1 MDQELNT
8 IEGTARADFLRGSWQ
23 DDLIL
28 AGAGNDLIF
37 ARGGNDVVHAGDGN
51 DRVFAGS
58 GDDLVKT
65 GLGTDFADGGRGIDT
80 AQFDGDRSDYRITS
94 FFGFTFVTDLRNGET
109 DTLKSFEFL
118 KFDDGLFD
126 INGDPVASDPEAVD
140 DEAST
145 IEDAAITINVLANDS
160 DPNNDPLTVTEATA
174 TFGRV
179 EINTD
184 GTLRYTPPENFS
196 GEDTISYTISD
207 GNGGT
212 SSATVAV
219 QVDGVADAPS
229 LMAPKSLETLDLEE
243 IMLAD
248 LVARLVDRDGSER
261 LKVKFGN
268 LPEGAVILNKAAIAD
283 KEAQIAVLNDQIDRL
298 QEETGALEGQLVE
311 LRALIDD
318 LEQNDPTSD
327 RLPALREQRDAG
339 EVRLEQELERKL
351 ELETNRAKLELEKGE
366 LSKTTG
372 PDGMVEFD
380 DLGAGFALQ
389 LPPGTTED
397 FVLEVHASATES
409 DPVASEDVRTA
420 ESSVEIEI
428 VVKESPSAED
438 DKATTKEDTPV
449 SIRVLD
455 NDTDSDGDELTITEV
470 TDGANGT
477 VVINDDGTVEYRPNR
492 DFSGDDTFTYT
503 VEDGDGGVSTAT
515 VSVLVGGVADRPQL
529 FAAQSAETRD
539 LADIELVQL
548 VAALVDKDGS
558 EKLTVQFSNL
568 PQGAVILNP
577 AAIAAKDGQIAELG
591 SLIDALGA
599 DIGQLKE
606 DIDEVSKQIEQL
618 EQGNP
623 DSEDL
628 PPLREQRANLQKQ
641 LAEKTDVRSK
651 AQADLDQAKFD
662 KEQLTQEADA
672 NGEIEFHDLGS
683 GFVLRL
689 AEGTTE
695 DFILRVKAIATES
708 DPVLDNEDREAV
720 NGVVINVSLLESP
733 EANDDTAV
741 TAEDTPVTIN
751 VLDNDV
757 DSDGD
762 DLTVIDVLGVSNGS
776 ADINDDGTITFTP
789 DPNFSGEA
797 EFTYTITDGN
807 GGVSDASVKVLVG
820 GVADTPRLLLPNALE
835 TIDLAPIPLDR
846 IDASLIDTD
855 GSESLKVKFR
865 GLPEGAVISNPEK
878 IAEKTEEIEALT
890 AQIDELE
897 QSIADLEESIAA
909 TAQAIATLEN
919 EPNPSATSGRIL
931 AELRSLQEKL
941 QEALAEDTDSR
952 ERAQAQRNEASA
964 ELAELTEAADADGNV
979 EIEGFGDGYVLQLPK
994 GTVDDLLVKV
1004 DATSTESEP
1013 LAGPEF
1019 ETATISRSFQIIVR
1033 ESLAPQ
1039 DDFAVTIEDVP
1050 VTVFA
1055 TANDVG
1061 EGPQV
1066 VEVGAAAN
1074 GRVDINDDGDLV
1086 YTPDA
1091 NFSGIDTFTYRVQD
1105 IFGVTEDATVQ
1116 VTVGGVADMPN
1127 LALPDGLLTT
1137 DLAPISLDGIQ
1148 ASLVDTD
1155 DSESLKVKFGG
1166 LPEGSI
1172 ISNPS
1177 RFGAFN
1183 GRLEVVEA
1191 DIARNEALTAETER
1205 NLAETIAAI
1214 DELSNI
1220 TDPTE
1225 EQLNELARLEQG
1237 RDALQGELQV
1247 LSDQRAEFVAR
1258 RDELRPIVEDLS
1270 QTADKD
1276 GHIEIK
1282 GFGPGFILQLP
1293 DGVIDD
1299 FKLTVE
1305 AIATES
1311 DPLAS
1316 PDTLRATASGEVK
1329 VSVRESPEAVDD
1341 MITVREDEA
1350 GEFNVV
1356 ANDLDSDGDAL
1367 TIVNVTDGAR
1377 GTTEDLGGGNIRY
1390 TPNANFS
1397 GDDQFT
1403 YTVEDPDGNSSTA
1416 TVRVLVN
1423 GVADAPTLFA
1433 PQSLQTIDLADI
1445 DLGGIRGQLVDT
1457 DGSETLLIKFSGLP
1471 QGSVLTNPQAI
1482 ADLNDEGNGLAAT
1495 IKVLQTDVRSNQEL
1509 LSERENELR
1518 GLLDSGTAT
1527 EDQIAA
1533 KRQEIEDL
1541 TRQISEDNQE
1551 IASANGRLAEI
1562 DAELGLLTLRPDIDG
1577 VVEIP
1582 GETAGWVLQLP
1593 AGSTENFSFDVEAV
1607 AIESDPVAGN
1617 EDRTATSDKA
1627 SIFVGVRE
1635 SSRAEDDSVETDE
1648 DTPIDINVLANDLG
1662 DSNAPVDVVDVS
1674 EPTNGAVQ
1682 INANGTITY
1691 SPFDDFNGSDTFT
1704 YTIEDEIAGQS
1715 TATVNVTVK
1724 PVNDPPEG
1732 APALSGTPEV
1742 GQILRANPDP
1752 INDPDG
1758 IRSIDQYVWQL
1769 SADGINN
1776 WEIILG
1782 AVGPEFEV
1790 PPEAEGK
1797 FLRVE
1802 VLYTDGG
1809 GKGEN
1814 AASLPTA
1821 AVAAA
1826 PAANQD
1832 PIANQDDAVANQ
1844 PFGLIIDVLDND
1856 TDPDGDPLT
1865 LISVSNPGNGTA
1877 EIGPLLGG
1885 GQGIVYDPEP
1895 GFVGNDSFTYEI
1907 SDGNGGVA
1915 TGTVNVQVNE
1925 GQVLPPPD
1933 DGGGGEPP
1941 IFPPPGGDDGGERPP
1956 EDGGGKEPPGGGLGP
1971 TPILPNPI
1979 QSNFATSQELGAGS
1993 MTGTS
1998 DSDVFLFSQGDGAVS
2013 LLGFQQATGTAGEV
2027 ADQIQ
2032 LAGFGL
2038 AFADLD
2044 SNGDGRVDA
2053 GDAGGSGGGDDPL
2066 ALDLG
2071 GGDVLSVAGISFL
2084 TDDDLLFV

>member
-1 MDQELNT
+1 MDEDLNT

-28 AGAGNDLIF
+28 AGAGNDLIL
-37 ARGGNDVVHAGDGN
+37 ARAGNDIVDAGDGN

-65 GLGTDFADGGRGIDT
+65 GLGRDFADGGAGVDT
-80 AQFDGDRSDYRITS
+80 AQFDGDSTDYRISS
-94 FFGFTFVTDLRNGET
+94 FFGLTFVTDLRNGET
-109 DTLKSFEFL
+109 DTLVRFEFL
-118 KFDDGLFD
+118 QFDDGLFD
-126 INGDPVASDPEAVD
+126 IDGNPVASDPEAVD

-145 IEDAAITINVLANDS
+145 IEDTAITINVLANDS

-174 TFGRV
+174 TNGTV
-179 EINTD
+179 DVNTD

-196 GEDTISYTISD
+196 GEDTITYTISD

-212 SSATVAV
+212 STATVTV

-229 LMAPKSLETLDLEE
+229 LMAPKTYETIDLEE

-248 LVARLVDRDGSER
+248 LVADLVDRDGSER
-261 LKVKFGN
+261 LKIKFGN
-268 LPEGAVILNKAAIAD
+268 LPEGAVILNKQAIAD

-298 QEETGALEGQLVE
+298 QAETGALEGQLVE

-327 RLPALREQRDAG
+327 RLPALREQRDTG
-339 EVRLEQELERKL
+339 EARLEQELTRKL
-351 ELETNRAKLELEKGE
+351 ELETDRAKLELEKGE
-366 LSKTTG
+366 LSKTAG

-380 DLGAGFALQ
+380 DLGSGFALQ
-389 LPPGTTED
+389 LPPGTTKD
-397 FVLEVHASATES
+397 FVLEVHAIATES

-438 DKATTKEDTPV
+438 DKAITKEDTPV
-449 SIRVLD
+449 TIRVLD
-455 NDTDSDGDELTITEV
+455 NDTDSDGDELTIMAV

-477 VVINDDGTVEYRPNR
+477 VVINEDGTVDYRPNR
-492 DFSGDDTFTYT
+492 DFSGEDTFTYT
-503 VEDGDGGVSTAT
+503 VEDGNGGVSTAT

-529 FAAQSAETRD
+529 FAAQSVGTRD

-548 VAALVDKDGS
+548 TAALVDRDGS
-558 EKLTVQFSNL
+558 EKLTLQFSNL

-599 DIGQLKE
+599 DLGQLKE
-606 DIDEVSKQIEQL
+606 DIDDVSKQIEEL
-618 EQGNP
+618 ERDNP

-641 LAEKTDVRSK
+641 LAEKTDARSK

-662 KEQLTQEADA
+662 KAQLTKEADA

-708 DPVLDNEDREAV
+708 DPVLDDEDREAV

-762 DLTVIDVLGVSNGS
+762 PLTVIDVLGVSNGS
-776 ADINDDGTITFTP
+776 ADLNDDGTITFTP

-797 EFTYTITDGN
+797 EFTYTIADGN
-807 GGVSDASVKVLVG
+807 GGVSDATVKVLVG
-820 GVADTPRLLLPNALE
+820 GVADTPNLLLPNALE
-835 TIDLAPIPLDR
+835 TFDLSPILLDR
-846 IDASLIDTD
+846 IDASLMDTD

-865 GLPEGAVISNPEK
+865 GLPQGTKIENPGA
-878 IAEKTEEIEALT
+878 IAANTT
-890 AQIDELE
+890 QIDDLRAENQTFARQRTEAEEELVFLNGRLQDAEADPNFPPGELE
-897 QSIADLEESIAA
+897 DLRNRKAGVEDLIKGLVAR
-909 TAQAIATLEN
+909 TAEN
-919 EPNPSATSGRIL
+919 EATV
-931 AELRSLQEKL
+931 AELFKQ
-941 QEALAEDTDSR
+941 
-952 ERAQAQRNEASA
+952 NEQLSQM
-964 ELAELTEAADADGNV
+964 ADGNG
-979 EIEGFGDGYVLQLPK
+979 EIEFHGFGDGFLMQLPE
-994 GTVDDLLVKV
+994 GTVDNLQIKV
-1004 DATSTESEP
+1004 DATSIESEP

-1039 DDFAVTIEDVP
+1039 DDVATTIEDAP
-1050 VTVFA
+1050 VTIFA

-1061 EGPQV
+1061 ESLKII
-1066 VEVGAAAN
+1066 EVGVPAN
-1074 GRVDINDDGDLV
+1074 GTAVIDDNGDLL
-1086 YTPDA
+1086 YTPNA
-1091 NFSGIDTFTYRVQD
+1091 NFGGVDTFNYLVTD
-1105 IFGVTEDATVQ
+1105 AFGVAETATVQ
-1116 VTVGGVADMPN
+1116 VTVGGVADTPN

-1148 ASLVDTD
+1148 ASLVDLD
-1155 DSESLKVKFGG
+1155 DSESLTVKFGG
-1166 LPEGSI
+1166 LPEGSN
-1172 ISNPS
+1172 ISFPS
-1177 RFGAFN
+1177 RFAAFN

-1205 NLAETIAAI
+1205 NLAETNAAI
-1214 DELSNI
+1214 DDLSTI

-1225 EQLNELARLEQG
+1225 DQLNELARLEQG

-1258 RDELRPIVEDLS
+1258 RDELRAIVEDLS

-1316 PDTLRATASGEVK
+1316 PDTLRATASGEVQ
-1329 VSVRESPEAVDD
+1329 VSVRESPQAVDD

-1350 GEFNVV
+1350 GVINVV

-1367 TIVNVTDGAR
+1367 TIVNVTDGAH

-1390 TPNANFS
+1390 TPKPDFS
-1397 GDDQFT
+1397 GEDQFT

-1416 TVRVLVN
+1416 TVRVVVN
-1423 GVADAPTLFA
+1423 GVADVPTLTSV
-1433 PQSLQTIDLADI
+1433 PENLQTIDLADI
-1445 DLGGIRGQLVDT
+1445 DLSGITAQLNDT
-1457 DGSETLLIKFSGLP
+1457 DGSETLVIRFSGLP
-1471 QGSVLTNPQAI
+1471 QGSVVTNPQAI

-1495 IKVLQTDVRSNQEL
+1495 IKVLQTDVRSNEEL

-1527 EDQIAA
+1527 DDQIAA

-1541 TRQISEDNQE
+1541 TRQISDDNRE

-1562 DAELGLLTLRPDIDG
+1562 DAELGSFTLRPDIDG
-1577 VVEIP
+1577 VVGIS
-1582 GETAGWVLQLP
+1582 GETSGWVLQLP

-1691 SPFDDFNGSDTFT
+1691 TPFDDFNGTDTFT

-1715 TATVNVTVK
+1715 TATVNVTVA

-1732 APALSGTPEV
+1732 GPALTGTPEV

-1752 INDPDG
+1752 IDDPDG
-1758 IRSIDQYVWQL
+1758 IRSIDQYVWQV
-1769 SADGINN
+1769 SVDGINN

-1782 AVGPEFEV
+1782 AFGPEFEV

-1809 GKGEN
+1809 GKQEN
-1814 AASLPTA
+1814 AASSPTA

-1826 PAANQD
+1826 PDANQD
-1832 PIANQDDAVANQ
+1832 PIAVPNIATTEPNKQVE
-1844 PFGLIIDVLDND
+1844 IDVLGND
-1856 TDPDGDPLT
+1856 FDPDGDPLF
-1865 LISVSNPGNGTA
+1865 IESVSPPSNGQVEITPEGNVLYTPA
-1877 EIGPLLGG
+1877 I
-1885 GQGIVYDPEP
+1885 
-1895 GFVGNDSFTYEI
+1895 GFVGFDSFTYDVF
-1907 SDGNGGVA
+1907 DGNGGIATATVRVSVA
-1915 TGTVNVQVNE
+1915 EPVDLGGGGGGTIIV
-1925 GQVLPPPD
+1925 PPI
-1933 DGGGGEPP
+1933 DGGGG
-1941 IFPPPGGDDGGERPP
+1941 RPP
-1956 EDGGGKEPPGGGLGP
+1956 EDGGGKEPPGGGGGVVIIVP

-1979 QSNFATSQELGAGS
+1979 VTSLTPSQELGDAP
-1993 MTGTS
+1993 MTGTPGN
-1998 DSDVFLFSQGDGAVS
+1998 DVFLFSQGDGAVN
-2013 LLGFQQATGTAGEV
+2013 LLGFQQATDTAGEV

-2044 SNGDGRVDA
+2044 TDGNGQVGA
-2053 GDAGGSGGGDDPL
+2053 GDAGVSGGDGVPL
-2066 ALDLG
+2066 ALDFG
-2071 GGDVLSVAGISFL
+2071 GGDVLSVNGVSFL
-2084 TDDDLLFV
+2084 TEDDLLFV